1 MSVLVGLHG
10 EAGSGKDTVAK
21 LIIDWCNDTYPTCLS
36 RRYSFAKPVYE
47 LASIILGV
55 TPEFLGERRGK
66 EIDQWFT
73 VTQSQLERARDVW
86 FKYGI
91 DKFEDFSYVWPIFE
105 EKYLNPQQLISE
117 NKEDGLY
124 SLFISP
130 RKMLQLVG
138 TELGRQLVHERIW
151 LIILEQ
157 SIAKDDPD
165 VAVITDVRFPN
176 EGELLRETNHLD
188 MDSLIVNVVPAEQKF
203 TIKSDHPSESGIPA
217 KYITHELVNK
227 FDGINNLKLE
237 VYNFCDLELE
247 PLVG

>member
-10 EAGSGKDTVAK
+10 EAGAGKDTVAE
-21 LIIDWCNDTYPTCLS
+21 LMIDWCNDTFPTCLS
-36 RRYSFAKPVYE
+36 RSYSFAKPVYE
-47 LASIILGV
+47 LASVILGV

-105 EKYLNPQQLISE
+105 GKYLDPQQLIGQA
-117 NKEDGLY
+117 DDALY
-124 SLFISP
+124 SVFISP

-157 SIAKDDPD
+157 SIDKDDPD
-165 VAVITDVRFPN
+165 VAIVTDVRFPN
-176 EGELLRETNHLD
+176 EGELIMETNTLD
-188 MDSLIVNVVPAEQKF
+188 MDSMLIKVESGITNKYRIE
-203 TIKSDHPSESGIPA
+203 TDHPSESGIPE
-217 KYITHELVNK
+217 KYISHK
-227 FDGINNLKLE
+227 FENTFNGLDALRTD
-237 VYNFCDLELE
+237 VYHFCDLELE